1 MHQNALHFRIHDM
14 SIDKLRDKII
24 FSINNE
30 EIRRAKM
37 YFLVFTTTALVSIF
51 GLVASVRYMIREFY
65 QSGFY
70 TYFSLVFSDTNTIVV
85 YWRELSLSLVETMP
99 MVGITISLIAVCV
112 FLISLRMLVKNTK
125 GVFLLAFD
133 N

>member
-1 MHQNALHFRIHDM
+1 M